1 MTRFSITIT
10 EHEFARAGRPGN
22 DGSFQSVQCQCA
34 PSERTDD
41 SDRPR
46 DASFDEAVAPLRD

>member
-1 MTRFSITIT
+1 MTRFSITVT
-10 EHEFARAGRPGN
+10 EHEAARPGRPGN
-22 DGSFQSVQCQCA
+22 DGGLQSQCA

>member
-10 EHEFARAGRPGN
+10 EHELARSGRPG
-22 DGSFQSVQCQCA
+22 DQGGFQSLPCA

-41 SDRPR
+41 SDTPR
-46 DASFDEAVAPLRD
+46 DASLDETVSPLRD

>member
-1 MTRFSITIT
+1 MTRFFITVT
-10 EHEFARAGRPGN
+10 EHEAARPGRPG
-22 DGSFQSVQCQCA
+22 DQGGFQSTPCA

-46 DASFDEAVAPLRD
+46 DASFDEAVAPLHD